1 MRQVILQ
8 SRLNEALNE
17 AVAAFLRDYPD
28 ATTTTICNALHDSI
42 SDAPVVAQNTRK
54 EAA

>member
-8 SRLNEALNE
+8 SRLNEAL
-17 AVAAFLRDYPD
+17 AAFLRDYPD